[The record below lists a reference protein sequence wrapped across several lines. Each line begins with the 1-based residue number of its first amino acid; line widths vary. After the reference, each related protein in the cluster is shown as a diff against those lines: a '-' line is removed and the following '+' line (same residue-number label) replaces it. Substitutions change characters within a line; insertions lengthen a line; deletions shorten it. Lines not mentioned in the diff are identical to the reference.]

1 MSGEAKLQNISA
13 DLRSEFSRVSCVQ
26 LSYWRQFEQGMLS
39 QDAVRILMELCE
51 IAADNK
57 GR

>member
-1 MSGEAKLQNISA
+1 MKLSYKTFLPIFGLIS
-13 DLRSEFSRVSCVQ
+13 RGSRVQ